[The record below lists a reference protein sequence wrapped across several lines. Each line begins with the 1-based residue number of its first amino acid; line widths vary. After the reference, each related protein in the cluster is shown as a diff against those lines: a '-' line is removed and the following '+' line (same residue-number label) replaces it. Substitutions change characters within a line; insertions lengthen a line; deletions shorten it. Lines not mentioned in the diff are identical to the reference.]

1 MQIACNSTFVR
12 ADLQSPILYIYELS
26 TASVTFAF
34 AVALTLPAK
43 RIREFTFLMFVL
55 SMATTVST
63 RKKLRLFVGW
73 EWKEIDRSS
82 FRRYSNLKM
91 FIESIGD
98 GAHGCTHTHDES
110 FEKIDYI
117 EWVRHCVTL
126 IESVHI
132 NLDACNDVCEK
143 LVPLLTFHRKTCP
156 HDTTH
161 DGSFFLLLCFVS
173 SRNNF
178 STCDFSLFTRT
189 IYCLRILFIAHLI
202 CLHFSPFFSL
212 QKRRSFY

>member
-1 MQIACNSTFVR
+1 M
-12 ADLQSPILYIYELS
+12 
-26 TASVTFAF
+26 
-34 AVALTLPAK
+34 
-43 RIREFTFLMFVL
+43 
-55 SMATTVST
+55 
-63 RKKLRLFVGW
+63 
-73 EWKEIDRSS
+73 
-82 FRRYSNLKM
+82 
-91 FIESIGD
+91 
-98 GAHGCTHTHDES
+98 HTHTHDES

-202 CLHFSPFFSL
+202 CLHFSPFFHYKNGDRFIKLAHNKSSHFSIL
-212 QKRRSFY
+212 FANWLRLDSMMDHNKRTQHICLPYKSIL